1 MVSKLSLE
9 PISVDDAKSYVMKHL
24 GESFVKG
31 ISINVAKGYG
41 IVIAKTDDGEKEVK
55 ISIPRRL
62 ILSQ

>member
-1 MVSKLSLE
+1 MHLE
-9 PISVDDAKSYVMKHL
+9 PITEDEAKNFIKGYLKD
-24 GESFVKG
+24 SFVKG

-41 IVIAKTDDGEKEVK
+41 IVIAKTEDGEKEVK